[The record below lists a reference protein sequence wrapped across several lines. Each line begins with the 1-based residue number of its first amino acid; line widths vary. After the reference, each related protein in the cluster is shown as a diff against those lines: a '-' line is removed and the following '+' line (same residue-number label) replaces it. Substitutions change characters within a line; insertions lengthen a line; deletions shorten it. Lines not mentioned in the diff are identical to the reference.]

1 MQNKTI
7 GHKTK
12 KGHTAKLSEK
22 KTKNTSKTKNNH
34 TENKNR
40 ERRKIQP
47 TFKGSIHPKE
57 KEYKNKIQQ
66 RGEIS
71 HLTRKWISETLGQDS
86 ENYKKRPSKT
96 TCDHY
101 ANTAVTENKIAKQA
115 HAFTKQGR
123 NACARRQ
130 RNNDA
135 MDAMGRGELLQTGD
149 RN

>member
-1 MQNKTI
+1 MGKWKHIIRLQ
-7 GHKTK
+7 
-12 KGHTAKLSEK
+12 HTHNRIRAEGAREIHRIL
-22 KTKNTSKTKNNH
+22 TRRRTSAEQDNWTQDQKRAHSKIIRKEN

-96 TCDHY
+96 
-101 ANTAVTENKIAKQA
+101 
-115 HAFTKQGR
+115 
-123 NACARRQ
+123 
-130 RNNDA
+130 
-135 MDAMGRGELLQTGD
+135 
-149 RN
+149 